1 MFSSLLIALVLA
13 GAPQETM
20 IPEGTVLRVVLNE
33 KLSTKT
39 LQENDPVLF
48 TLADDVRA
56 GGRRGPV
63 LIPRGSSVVARVT
76 KLDRAGH
83 LIGRSNI
90 DLRVEEIVTG
100 DQVFDGLSTKIVD
113 IGKIKGGKGEVKAD
127 GEIDG
132 PVHRKRD
139 AFLLLFPPTTI
150 FQLMATPGRGPD
162 VVLPVETKLFV
173 KLMSPIYVQRQVADT
188 EPAPVPRTAAA
199 PALVPQVQ
207 QVTVLPTL
215 YTPQPVAVVP
225 VLPVLASRPQ
235 PVPQAAYA
243 SMDALVS
250 PVALYPDSVLQYVF
264 AASTHPLEIYQAS
277 QWLQQSRAGTQ
288 PRWDASIQAL
298 AGYPDLIRR
307 LGNDIQWTESLGNA
321 YQAKPND
328 VMDSVQRFRVQAG
341 TLAAAA
347 SNPIQL
353 K

>member
-1 MFSSLLIALVLA
+1 MFSSLLLTLVLA

-33 KLSTKT
+33 KISTKT

-100 DQVFDGLSTKIVD
+100 DQVFDGLTTKVVD
-113 IGKIKGGKGEVKAD
+113 IGKIKGGKGEIKAD

-162 VVLPVETKLFV
+162 VVLPVETKLYV
-173 KLMSPIYVQRQVADT
+173 KLMSPIYVERQVAET
-188 EPAPVPRTAAA
+188 QTAPVPKTAAVPA
-199 PALVPQVQ
+199 PVPQVQ

-215 YTPQPVAVVP
+215 YVPQPVAVVP
-225 VLPVLASRPQ
+225 VVPVSVRPQ
-235 PVPQAAYA
+235 PVLQVAYT

-277 QWLQQSRAGTQ
+277 QWLQQSRPGTQ
-288 PRWDASIQAL
+288 PRWDTSIQAL

-307 LGNDIQWTESLGNA
+307 LGSDIKWTESLGNA
-321 YQAKPND
+321 YQTKPNE
-328 VMDSVQRFRVQAG
+328 VMDSVQRVRVQSG